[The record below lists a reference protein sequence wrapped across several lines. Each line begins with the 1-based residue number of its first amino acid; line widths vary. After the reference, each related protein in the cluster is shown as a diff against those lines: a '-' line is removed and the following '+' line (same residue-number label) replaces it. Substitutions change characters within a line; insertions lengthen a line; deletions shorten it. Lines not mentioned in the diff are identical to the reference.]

1 MSALLNDAPP
11 ITPTAPAKFRPPP
24 LWLLA
29 LLTFSGTLAMHIFIP
44 ALPIASADLGTNSA
58 AIQLTISFYIFG
70 LALGQLIVGPLADRF
85 GRRPVLMV
93 GLCLYTIAGLAS
105 ALAPDINFLL
115 VARLFQAL
123 GGCTGLV
130 LGRAIVRDT
139 SELSEAARRLAL
151 MNLVVVL
158 GPGVAPIIGG
168 AMAEFLGWRSIY
180 FALCGMGFVG
190 LVLTWFLLPE
200 TGGLSRS
207 QSSANVMRS
216 YGHLFSSPAF
226 LGYAIG
232 GGCSTTSMYA
242 FIAAAPFVFI
252 NDLHRSGR
260 EVGIYLAIIF
270 IGIWLGSLVASRLAR
285 RTAIANL
292 MVKANLLSL
301 ASALFL
307 LIVVLT
313 GHLSVIL
320 AVGSMMVFTFGVGIA
335 SPSAMAEALSVNPRI
350 AGSSSGVYGFSQ
362 MTIGAICTALVGLGS
377 DQALSSAVVLVGIS
391 ILGQFAFWIAN
402 RASRSN

>member
-1 MSALLNDAPP
+1 MSALVSDTPSP
-11 ITPTAPAKFRPPP
+11 ITPAAPAKFRPPP

-93 GLCLYTIAGLAS
+93 GLCIYTIAGLAS
-105 ALAPDINFLL
+105 ALAPDINFLI

-130 LGRAIVRDT
+130 LGRAIVRET

-200 TGGLSRS
+200 TVGPSRS
-207 QSSANVMRS
+207 QSSANVLRS
-216 YGHLFSSPAF
+216 YRHLFSSPAF

-252 NDLHRSGR
+252 NDLHRSSR

-270 IGIWLGSLVASRLAR
+270 IGIWLGSLVASRSRECLAQGRQSSEER
-285 RTAIANL
+285 RNRRDL
-292 MVKANLLSL
+292 YRDRRLDLR
-301 ASALFL
+301 
-307 LIVVLT
+307 
-313 GHLSVIL
+313 
-320 AVGSMMVFTFGVGIA
+320 
-335 SPSAMAEALSVNPRI
+335 AMAWRVLPR
-350 AGSSSGVYGFSQ
+350 
-362 MTIGAICTALVGLGS
+362 
-377 DQALSSAVVLVGIS
+377 QAVA
-391 ILGQFAFWIAN
+391 
-402 RASRSN
+402 RARIELRG